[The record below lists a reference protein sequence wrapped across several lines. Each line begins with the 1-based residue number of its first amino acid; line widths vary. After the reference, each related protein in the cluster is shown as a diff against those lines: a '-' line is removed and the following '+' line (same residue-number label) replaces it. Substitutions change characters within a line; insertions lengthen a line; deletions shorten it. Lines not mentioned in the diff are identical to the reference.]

1 VLPSFVEEG
10 DSVRGYLKGVFGGIL
25 AVLAAFGWT
34 VTLAFL
40 VALKFQKQDQAYG
53 ISISAI
59 NGPALW
65 IVLFLIF
72 RRRLLPW
79 IPKSLLTKVQS
90 NPLPS
95 AKPGL
100 TSTAFGE

>member
-1 VLPSFVEEG
+1 VERSTRNCTTCNAVLPSFVEEG

-34 VTLAFL
+34 VTLAFV

-53 ISISAI
+53 ISVYAI

-72 RRRLLPW
+72 AVGFYLGFR
-79 IPKSLLTKVQS
+79 KVY
-90 NPLPS
+90 
-95 AKPGL
+95 
-100 TSTAFGE
+100 